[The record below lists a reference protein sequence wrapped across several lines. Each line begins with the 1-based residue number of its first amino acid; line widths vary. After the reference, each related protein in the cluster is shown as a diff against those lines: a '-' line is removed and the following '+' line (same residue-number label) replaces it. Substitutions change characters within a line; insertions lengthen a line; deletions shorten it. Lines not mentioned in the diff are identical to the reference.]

1 MRVDMSLSR
10 GVLVAT
16 DGTES
21 AMRAEAVAAA
31 IAAGCKCKLVVVTI
45 SSHLPTDELRRLAR
59 TAGNIEA
66 AEKQLA
72 AQILEQ
78 ATERA
83 SRAGIADIKQVC
95 EEADDAADA
104 IVDIATREQ
113 VDLIVMGKRG
123 VGLLSQL
130 LIGSVS
136 KSLVDVAPCAVTVV
150 P

>member
-1 MRVDMSLSR
+1 MDFSLGR

-21 AMRAEAVAAA
+21 ASRAESVAAA
-31 IAAGCKCKLVVVTI
+31 IAAGCKCRLVIVTI
-45 SSHLPTDELRRLAR
+45 SSHLPTDDLRRMAR
-59 TAGNIEA
+59 TAGNVEA
-66 AEKQLA
+66 AEKALS
-72 AQILEQ
+72 AQILER

-83 SRAGIADIKQVC
+83 NRAGITDVAQVC
-95 EEADDAADA
+95 EEADDAAEA
-104 IVDIATREQ
+104 IVEIARREQ